1 MNLRRKMTYTTT
13 VLAIFLFFCPKAY
26 AHGSAFCK
34 ALVCNT
40 VYVVLPSYYNTALS
54 WSHGHAEEKK
64 NCIGNYRIQVLLEMG
79 NMSTQESTS
88 LLTSLYANTLGYSPY
103 SLLTGFIK
111 L

>member
-1 MNLRRKMTYTTT
+1 MSLRRKMTYTTT

-64 NCIGNYRIQVLLEMG
+64 NCIGNYRIQDFNRNGEYVKHPRIYLAINKSFG
-79 NMSTQESTS
+79 
-88 LLTSLYANTLGYSPY
+88 
-103 SLLTGFIK
+103 
-111 L
+111 